1 MTQEQHMQAWE
12 EGWDVFY
19 TGQQD
24 ACHNLYEL
32 QRVDELGI
40 FADDTVAILHVASL
54 AHNDPS
60 SLYGDAIR
68 FLAKNSPNE
77 IDSIIRDVYGSKQT
91 DDLLKK
97 LNIQL

>member
-1 MTQEQHMQAWE
+1 MTQDKHDQARR

-24 ACHNLYEL
+24 TRHNLYEL
-32 QRVDELGI
+32 QRVDEVEI
-40 FADDTVAILHVASL
+40 FADDTLAILHVASL
-54 AHNDPS
+54 AHNDSS
-60 SLYGDAIR
+60 SLHADAIR

-77 IDSIIRDVYGSKQT
+77 IDSMIRDVYGSNQT

>member
-1 MTQEQHMQAWE
+1 MTIEQHQQAQL
-12 EGWDVFY
+12 EGWDVFH

-24 ACHNLYEL
+24 AVHNLYEL

-40 FADDTVAILHVASL
+40 FADDTLAILHVASL

-60 SLYGDAIR
+60 SLHADAIR

-77 IDSIIRDVYGSKQT
+77 VDGIMRSIYGSKQT